1 MCVCVRVTESRAT
14 GNGGKN
20 VAYLAGHVSFYPC
33 SRFNSWDLK
42 IRRVPTFHLRVAS
55 SSTYRRASLLL
66 LRPVNLRNPL
76 PWNVEIGIR
85 LEARGSVGFAASSL
99 KKVVNRNLWAVQL
112 SQVCRSCNL
121 CGWITFWNCLMRVRL
136 IKRSARWSTAFANSA
151 GNTPR
156 GITRDEIYRECC
168 SLHGN
173 KYIRHHVE
181 LPQKISP
188 LPRVLSVWTIANFAE
203 RLFSNPMISR
213 MKQNNK
219 FS

>member
-55 SSTYRRASLLL
+55 SSTYRRSSLLL

-181 LPQKISP
+181 LSQKISP

-213 MKQNNK
+213 MKQNNR

>member
-168 SLHGN
+168 SLHAQQ
-173 KYIRHHVE
+173 IRAASCWIIA
-181 LPQKISP
+181 KNISSSACIVGVNHCKF
-188 LPRVLSVWTIANFAE
+188 RGAFF
-203 RLFSNPMISR
+203 FSNDLSYET
-213 MKQNNK
+213 K
-219 FS
+219 

>member
-14 GNGGKN
+14 RNGGKN

-66 LRPVNLRNPL
+66 LCPVNLRNPL

-173 KYIRHHVE
+173 KYERHHVE

-213 MKQNNK
+213 MKQNNR

>member
-1 MCVCVRVTESRAT
+1 MCVCVRVTEPRAT

-55 SSTYRRASLLL
+55 SSIYRRASLLL
-66 LRPVNLRNPL
+66 LRPVNLRNPF

-173 KYIRHHVE
+173 KYERHHVE
-181 LPQKISP
+181 LSQKISP

-213 MKQNNK
+213 MKQNNR

>member
-1 MCVCVRVTESRAT
+1 MYVCVCACHRAESH
-14 GNGGKN
+14 GGKN

-85 LEARGSVGFAASSL
+85 LEARESVGFAASSL

-173 KYIRHHVE
+173 KYIRHHVQ

-213 MKQNNK
+213 MKQNNR